1 MMCEPLR
8 GWRHVKG
15 SDRRTRRDDA
25 GCVRDRVDVPS
36 RRAAKIRLVQDNRN
50 THDGARL
57 DEAFPPAKARRILD
71 RIAFHDTPKHG
82 SWLHMAETEISIM
95 DQQCLDRRLRGR
107 RRWTRYRAEGGP
119 VPHGGFDRGSR
130 SLSSAAS
137 GP

>member
-1 MMCEPLR
+1 MMCEPSR

-57 DEAFPPAKARRILD
+57 DEAFPPAEARRILD
-71 RIAFHDTPKHG
+71 RIAFHTRPSTAVG
-82 SWLHMAETEISIM
+82 CTW
-95 DQQCLDRRLRGR
+95 
-107 RRWTRYRAEGGP
+107 RRW
-119 VPHGGFDRGSR
+119 R
-130 SLSSAAS
+130 SASWTSSAWTA
-137 GP
+137 G